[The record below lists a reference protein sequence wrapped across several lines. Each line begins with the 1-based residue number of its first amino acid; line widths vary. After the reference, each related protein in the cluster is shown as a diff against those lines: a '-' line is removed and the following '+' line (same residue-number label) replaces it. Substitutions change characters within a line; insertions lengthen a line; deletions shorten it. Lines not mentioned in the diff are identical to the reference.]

1 MKRILTLL
9 TLVIIG
15 AGCSEYDDTALWN
28 SIGGLDERVRNLEEI
43 CDRLNTNISSL
54 QSIVQALESHD
65 YITDVTS
72 LPNNEGYTISFAS
85 GKNITIYH
93 GKDGE
98 DGKDG
103 ETPIIGVKQDTDGI
117 YYWTING
124 EWLIVDG
131 NKVKAEGTDGKD
143 GEDGKDGVNGE
154 DGKDG
159 KDGITP
165 QFKIEDDY
173 WYISFDNG
181 QSWEQLGKATG
192 EDGKDGDSIF
202 KEVRQDND
210 NVYFI
215 LSDDTVITIPK
226 YQESK
231 FAIVF
236 ETTDVA
242 IMNDGETKSIAYTIQ
257 NANANTIVKTISS
270 DGWKAVV
277 KPETNLSGSIVVTA
291 PSPIVESEILI
302 FTSNGTNTLMSVINC
317 MQGVINVAEDMY
329 LFSKD
334 GETID
339 VEVSTNLSYEVHIPE
354 SAQSWL
360 SYSEIQTKAIRNET
374 IAFTAAPNSGS
385 TRYAAVELT
394 DDGNVVKTII
404 MKQSGAAGNIGETTD
419 VNAESLTVTNSICGD
434 DIAFIRSMP
443 NLKYLN
449 LKDASIISGGEP
461 YYELNMTEDD
471 IVGDNMFNGLSQLET
486 VILPDDV
493 TAIGRN
499 AFRGCSSLTSLTFG
513 NSLTRIDESA
523 FSGCYNLTELTFPKT
538 EVLTGDICN
547 SLKDSYVSHIIV
559 GEGTIEIDYAFAD
572 VRTLRKI
579 EIPQSV
585 ESMSEDVFKNCT
597 ALTDVSFASGS
608 RLKRIGK
615 EAFYKCISLESIEI
629 PSSVETIGGAAFYE
643 CTRLNEVL
651 FVENSKLSIIEDGY
665 LTPEWSTPM
674 YDNIYN
680 EGISDDK
687 EGTFADCIA
696 LQHINLPLGLQKIGS
711 YAFAR
716 CENIT
721 SLLLPETLSEI
732 NEAAFAELGV
742 SSITVPENVLTISPC
757 LFSHCHNLI
766 TVNLGNSTTEIGIRA
781 FTCSSIQYID
791 IPDSVREMKMQ
802 AFSYCPEIKSIAL
815 PNKLQ
820 TIGAGILGNS
830 GITEIIIPRSVK
842 EIEHSAFEECLSLE
856 KVIFEEGSELQIIGG
871 YYEPGTTGDFAS
883 NGAFKRCPKLQSIKL
898 PASLKTIE
906 PCAFYDCSS
915 LSVVDASECRNLT
928 TIGNR
933 AFKDCSISNM
943 QVGSDF
949 VPLAEDDSFTVQE
962 NSVLEVLE
970 KNMDTFK
977 TSAGWSVFS
986 QITALE

>member
-28 SIGGLDERVRNLEEI
+28 SIGRLDERVRNLEEI

-242 IMNDGETKSIAYTIQ
+242 IMNDGETKSIYYTIQ
-257 NANANTIVKTISS
+257 NANTNTIVKAISS
-270 DGWKAVV
+270 NGWKAVV
-277 KPETNLSGSIVVTA
+277 KPETNSSGSIVVTA

-461 YYELNMTEDD
+461 YYESDMTEDD

-547 SLKDSYVSHIIV
+547 SLKDSYVSHAIV

-629 PSSVETIGGAAFYE
+629 PSSVETIGGAAFYR
-643 CTRLNEVL
+643 CIKLKDVI
-651 FVENSKLSIIEDGY
+651 FADDSKLDSLEDGY
-665 LTPEWSTPM
+665 IAPEWSLPPH
-674 YDNIYN
+674 YYPDNQR
-680 EGISDDK
+680 EGAFSYCD
-687 EGTFADCIA
+687 A
-696 LQHINLPLGLQKIGS
+696 LQNINLPGNLKKIGS
-711 YAFAR
+711 YAFAG
-716 CENIT
+716 CTNIT
-721 SLLLPETLSEI
+721 SLILPEALTEI
-732 NEAAFAELGV
+732 NECAFAEIGV
-742 SSITVPENVLTISPC
+742 STISIPKNVSIVPPYLLYDC
-757 LFSHCHNLI
+757 TNLI
-766 TVNLGNSTTEIGIRA
+766 TVNLSNGITKIERTA
-781 FTCSSIQYID
+781 FAFSSLQYIV
-791 IPDSVREMKMQ
+791 IPESVKEFGSHVFTNCYNLT
-802 AFSYCPEIKSIAL
+802 AITLPSELEIIPSGLCA
-815 PNKLQ
+815 N
-820 TIGAGILGNS
+820 T
-830 GITEIIIPRSVK
+830 GITEITIPKSVK
-842 EIEHSAFEECLSLE
+842 EIQQNAFSECRFLE
-856 KVIFEEGSELQIIGG
+856 KVIFEEDSELQIIGG
-871 YYEPGTTGDFAS
+871 YYEPGTTGDFAI

-915 LSVVDASECRNLT
+915 LSVIDAAQCRNLT
-928 TIGNR
+928 SIGNM

-943 QVGSDF
+943 KVGSDF

-970 KNMDTFK
+970 KNMGTFK
-977 TSAGWSVFS
+977 TSSGWSVFS
-986 QITALE
+986 QITPLE